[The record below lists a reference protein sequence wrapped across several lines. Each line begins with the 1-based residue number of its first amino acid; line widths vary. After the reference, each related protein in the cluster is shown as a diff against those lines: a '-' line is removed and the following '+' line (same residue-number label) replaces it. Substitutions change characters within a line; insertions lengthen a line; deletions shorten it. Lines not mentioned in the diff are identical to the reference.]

1 MEYRTISTKLP
12 NDEHTL
18 FKSFC
23 EKKGVSP
30 ASLMRDLILREMKIP
45 LPHHVAGNNNITY
58 DKKTDKFNWSVK
70 LDSGEEIEVLSDIS
84 PDYLE
89 ELQKKIRLC
98 NVKRDS
104 FIRKKKNDSVTLPNE
119 IIRRGNN
126 EEK

>member
-30 ASLMRDLILREMKIP
+30 ASLMRNLILREMKIP

-58 DKKTDKFNWSVK
+58 DKKNDKFNWSVK
-70 LDSGEEIEVLSDIS
+70 LDSGEEIEVLNGIS
-84 PDYLE
+84 PDYIQDLR
-89 ELQKKIRLC
+89 KKIELVENERKSFLR
-98 NVKRDS
+98 KRKS
-104 FIRKKKNDSVTLPNE
+104 NSVSVPNGIVRK
-119 IIRRGNN
+119 
-126 EEK
+126 

>member
-45 LPHHVAGNNNITY
+45 LPHQVAGNNNITY

-70 LDSGEEIEVLSDIS
+70 LDSGEEIEVLNGIS
-84 PDYLE
+84 PDYIQDLM
-89 ELQKKIRLC
+89 KKIEIVENERNSFLR
-98 NVKRDS
+98 KRKGNS
-104 FIRKKKNDSVTLPNE
+104 VSVPNGIVRK
-119 IIRRGNN
+119 
-126 EEK
+126 

>member
-70 LDSGEEIEVLSDIS
+70 LDSGEEIEVLNDIS
-84 PDYLE
+84 PEYIRDLKNKI
-89 ELQKKIRLC
+89 ELTDKDRSSFLRKQKT
-98 NVKRDS
+98 
-104 FIRKKKNDSVTLPNE
+104 DSVAVPNGL
-119 IIRRGNN
+119 IKGD
-126 EEK
+126 K